1 MLWSVTKKRRL
12 SLTEVKVSFTER
24 ETTVVN
30 SDTEDELLPSIIR
43 YARDAETRDL
53 DETAHYGIG
62 SLMRSLVNKV
72 QMITNWVHYVLYVG
86 NERTINIAA
95 VVVVVVGGLT
105 LIFSLVGLWPTCLSI
120 PWERTACK

>member
-1 MLWSVTKKRRL
+1 M
-12 SLTEVKVSFTER
+12 TEVKVSFMER

-95 VVVVVVGGLT
+95 VVGGLA